1 MTKTPSNQQHVLLV
15 EFRIRPA
22 FINEF
27 ESAILHNAAM
37 SLTEAGCR
45 RFDVCRDP
53 QDSALF
59 FLYEIYDDQAAIDA
73 HMQSPHYLT
82 FNSSSQDWVEQ
93 KSVRKMLLMAQK
105 APVDRKSTRLN
116 SSHSCA
122 YRKQT

>member
-45 RFDVCRDP
+45 RFDVCSDP

-59 FLYEIYDDQAAIDA
+59 FLYAIHDAQAALDP
-73 HMQSPHYLT
+73 HMHHPHSLT
-82 FNSSSQDWVEQ
+82 YN
-93 KSVRKMLLMAQK
+93 
-105 APVDRKSTRLN
+105 P
-116 SSHSCA
+116 SSHA
-122 YRKQT
+122 LVKTKTMRQKNL

>member
-82 FNSSSQDWVEQ
+82 FNSSSPDWVEQ
-93 KSVRKMLLMAQK
+93 RSEERRVGKEGV
-105 APVDRKSTRLN
+105 STCSFRGSPIN
-116 SSHSCA
+116 
-122 YRKQT
+122 KKKK

>member
-1 MTKTPSNQQHVLLV
+1 MTKNPSSRQHVLLV

-22 FINEF
+22 FIGEF

-37 SLTEAGCR
+37 SLENEAGCR

-73 HMQSPHYLT
+73 HMQSPHYLA
-82 FNSSSQDWVEQ
+82 FNASSQDWVEQ
-93 KSVRKMLLMAQK
+93 KTVRKMLLL
-105 APVDRKSTRLN
+105 APNAPIS
-116 SSHSCA
+116 
-122 YRKQT
+122 

>member
-73 HMQSPHYLT
+73 HMQSPLYLT
-82 FNSSSQDWVEQ
+82 FNSSSQAWVEQ
-93 KSVRKMLLMAQK
+93 KSVRQILLMAQK
-105 APVDRKSTRLN
+105 VTDRQSVV
-116 SSHSCA
+116 
-122 YRKQT
+122 

>member
-1 MTKTPSNQQHVLLV
+1 MSKTPVNQHQGLRVY
-15 EFRIRPA
+15 FRILPS

-53 QDSALF
+53 HDSALF
-59 FLYEIYDDQAAIDA
+59 FLYEIYDDHAAIDA

-105 APVDRKSTRLN
+105 ATVS
-116 SSHSCA
+116 
-122 YRKQT
+122 

>member
-73 HMQSPHYLT
+73 HMQSPHYLRSEEHT
-82 FNSSSQDWVEQ
+82 SELQS
-93 KSVRKMLLMAQK
+93 LMRISYAVFCLK
-105 APVDRKSTRLN
+105 T
-116 SSHSCA
+116 
-122 YRKQT
+122 KQIFSFTIHYHEYIT